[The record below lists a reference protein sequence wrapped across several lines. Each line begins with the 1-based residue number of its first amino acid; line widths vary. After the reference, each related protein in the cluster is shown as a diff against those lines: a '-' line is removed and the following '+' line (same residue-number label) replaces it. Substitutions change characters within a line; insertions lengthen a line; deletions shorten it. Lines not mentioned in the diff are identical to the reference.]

1 MTSSRYLAT
10 FEEKIY
16 YWQKGLAAINE
27 VVVTAGEV
35 QRSWSFL
42 ESLFIH
48 SEEVKKELPAE
59 SQKFIGIDEQVKK
72 LLTDAFQTKKA
83 LDFCT
88 KDKVLTTLED
98 VQKELTICEKAL
110 NEFMNSKRL
119 AFPRFFFVS
128 PADLLDILSNGN
140 QPSKVMCHMPKII
153 SAMETLELI
162 EEGVRP
168 FAKGMHACVGKEYV
182 EFTEQKKLLGK
193 VEIYLQD
200 VLDMM
205 RGSLKEIS
213 LKSLKKFS
221 EIDKESWIIQ
231 DPAMV
236 TLLINNC
243 SWVIGVE
250 KSFAAYASGDK
261 KAVEKALEH
270 QLEDL
275 KGLIMMVQGDL
286 TKPVRTKIMC
296 LITMDAHSRD
306 IIDELVRE
314 NVVKVDEFQ
323 WQRQLKGMYDAGQN
337 DFVFRIADACLNYG
351 YEYLGNGPRLVIT
364 PLTDRIY
371 VTAT

>member
-1 MTSSRYLAT
+1 
-10 FEEKIY
+10 
-16 YWQKGLAAINE
+16 
-27 VVVTAGEV
+27 
-35 QRSWSFL
+35 
-42 ESLFIH
+42 
-48 SEEVKKELPAE
+48 
-59 SQKFIGIDEQVKK
+59 
-72 LLTDAFQTKKA
+72 LTDAFQTKKA

-88 KDKVLTTLED
+88 GDKVLATLED

-140 QPSKVMCHMPKII
+140 IPSKVMCHMPKII
-153 SAMETLELI
+153 SAMETLELL

-200 VLDMM
+200 VLDLM

-221 EIDKESWIIQ
+221 EIDKESWIVQ

-250 KSFAAYASGDK
+250 KSFANFASGDK
-261 KAVEKALEH
+261 NAVQKALDH

-323 WQRQLKGMYDAGQN
+323 WQRQLKGMYDAG
-337 DFVFRIADACLNYG
+337 
-351 YEYLGNGPRLVIT
+351 
-364 PLTDRIY
+364 
-371 VTAT
+371 